1 MNGGVKMIILP
12 EKLQAARLR
21 LLTERPYLATALYSL
36 VPVERR
42 GLGTLAVDKWWRLY
56 FDPEAVTTWDVREL
70 AGVLYHEVTHLLR
83 AHHER
88 FEHADRETA
97 NVAADI
103 EINDDVREEGV
114 RLPEGALYP
123 ETFGF
128 PEGLLA
134 EEYYSLFQQQ
144 GQQSAAAQ
152 GDGQGNGQRR
162 EQAAAQGGG
171 SGGRQ
176 QGGDTAA
183 QGGNGTDGHQQDAAA
198 GGERN
203 GQQQDAAAQGGGDGA
218 GGQDGQQR
226 GAATQD
232 GGGQGDAS
240 QGSSTGKPAPGCG
253 RCGSCAH
260 GHREAWE
267 HGSPEESGVPGVSA
281 TEAEIIRRQVAQ
293 EIVRIA
299 QQSKERGTIPQHWH
313 RWAEERLRPKVDW
326 RRQLRAAVRA
336 ALATVSG
343 AADYSY
349 RKLPRR
355 RLPNIV
361 TPGLVQPVPE
371 VAVVVDTS
379 GSMSDDLLARALAE
393 VQGVLRATGVHG
405 ATVLTVDAAVHT
417 VQRVFDAR
425 QVRPVGGGGT
435 DMRVG
440 IDAALK
446 LRPRPHVVV
455 VLTDG
460 YTPWGDVPVR
470 GVKVVAG
477 IVGGGNTDVPDWV
490 QVVQVREE

>member
-1 MNGGVKMIILP
+1 MLLP

-21 LLTERPYLATALYSL
+21 LQHQRPYLAAALYSL

-42 GLGTLAVDKWWRLY
+42 GLGTLAVDRWWRLY
-56 FDPEAVTTWDVREL
+56 FDPEAVAAWDVKEL

-97 NVAADI
+97 NVSADI
-103 EINDDVREEGV
+103 EINDDIRAERVQ
-114 RLPEGALYP
+114 LPEGALYP

-134 EEYYSLFQQQ
+134 EEYYSRLLQQQ
-144 GQQSAAAQ
+144 GQQSATQ
-152 GDGQGNGQRR
+152 QQQQGQRGSS
-162 EQAAAQGGG
+162 AAAQGGGGQGSGQQKQNAAAQAGG

-176 QGGDTAA
+176 QGSDTAA
-183 QGGNGTDGHQQDAAA
+183 QGGGSD
-198 GGERN
+198 
-203 GQQQDAAAQGGGDGA
+203 GQQGQQRDGAAQDGSAGA
-218 GGQDGQQR
+218 GGQDGQH
-226 GAATQD
+226 ATAQAGIGQSQD
-232 GGGQGDAS
+232 GTGA
-240 QGSSTGKPAPGCG
+240 GKPAPACG

-260 GHREAWE
+260 GHRESWE

-299 QQSKERGTIPQHWH
+299 QQSRERGTVPAHWR
-313 RWAEERLRPKVDW
+313 RWAEEKLRPKVDW

-371 VAVVVDTS
+371 VAVIVDTS
-379 GSMSDDLLARALAE
+379 GSMDDGLLAQALAE

-446 LRPRPHVVV
+446 LRPRPHVIV

-477 IVGGGNTDVPDWV
+477 IVGNPSAEVPEWV
-490 QVVQVREE
+490 SVVHVGER

>member
-1 MNGGVKMIILP
+1 MLFP

-21 LLTERPYLATALYSL
+21 LLTERPYLASALYSL

-42 GLGTLAVDKWWRLY
+42 GLGTLAVDRWWRLY
-56 FDPEAVTTWDVREL
+56 YDPEAVTAWDVREL

-97 NVAADI
+97 NAAADI
-103 EINDDVREEGV
+103 EINDDIRREEV
-114 RLPEGALYP
+114 QLPERALYP

-144 GQQSAAAQ
+144 GQQSFAQQQQQGSDGAAAQ
-152 GDGQGNGQRR
+152 GGSDGQRQEGDAAAQGGGGAAGGQDGQQQ
-162 EQAAAQGGG
+162 EAAAQGGG
-171 SGGRQ
+171 SEGQ
-176 QGGDTAA
+176 QGL
-183 QGGNGTDGHQQDAAA
+183 
-198 GGERN
+198 
-203 GQQQDAAAQGGGDGA
+203 QQDAAAQDRSAGA
-218 GGQDGQQR
+218 
-226 GAATQD
+226 
-232 GGGQGDAS
+232 
-240 QGSSTGKPAPGCG
+240 GKPAPTCG

-299 QQSKERGTIPQHWH
+299 QQARERGTIPGHWR
-313 RWAEERLRPKVDW
+313 RWAEEKLRPKVDW

-379 GSMSDDLLARALAE
+379 GSMDDGLLARALAE
-393 VQGVLRATGVHG
+393 VDGVLRATGVHG

-446 LRPRPHVVV
+446 LRPRPHVIV

-470 GVKVVAG
+470 GVKVIAG
-477 IVGGGNTDVPDWV
+477 IVGGGNTNVPDWV

>member
-1 MNGGVKMIILP
+1 MLLP
-12 EKLQAARLR
+12 EKLQAARHR
-21 LLTERPYLATALYSL
+21 LLHQRPYLASALYSL

-42 GLGTLAVDKWWRLY
+42 GLGTLAVDRWWRLY
-56 FDPEAVTTWDVREL
+56 FDPEAVATWDVKEL

-88 FEHADRETA
+88 FEHADKETA

-103 EINDDVREEGV
+103 EINDDIRAERVQ
-114 RLPEGALYP
+114 LPEGALYP

-134 EEYYSLFQQQ
+134 EEYYSRLLQQQ
-144 GQQSAAAQ
+144 GQQTAAQQQQGQQGSSAAAQ
-152 GDGQGNGQRR
+152 GSGRGNGQ
-162 EQAAAQGGG
+162 QKQNTAAQAGG
-171 SGGRQ
+171 SDRQQ
-176 QGGDTAA
+176 QGGNTAA
-183 QGGNGTDGHQQDAAA
+183 QAGSSDGQQGQQQDAAA
-198 GGERN
+198 GG
-203 GQQQDAAAQGGGDGA
+203 GQGEQQRDAAAQA
-218 GGQDGQQR
+218 
-226 GAATQD
+226 
-232 GGGQGDAS
+232 GGGQP
-240 QGSSTGKPAPGCG
+240 QGGSGADKPAPTCG

-299 QQSKERGTIPQHWH
+299 ESSKERGTVPAHWR
-313 RWAEERLRPKVDW
+313 RWAEEKLRPKVDW

-336 ALATVSG
+336 ALATVAG

-355 RLPNIV
+355 RLPGII

-379 GSMSDDLLARALAE
+379 GSMDDGLLARALAE
-393 VQGVLRATGVHG
+393 VQGVLRAVGVHG

-470 GVKVVAG
+470 GARVVAG
-477 IVGGGNTDVPDWV
+477 IIGNPNADVPEWV
-490 QVVQVREE
+490 SVVHVREER

>member
-1 MNGGVKMIILP
+1 MLFP

-21 LLTERPYLATALYSL
+21 LLTERPYLTAALYSL

-97 NVAADI
+97 NVSADI
-103 EINDDVREEGV
+103 EINDDIRAEGV
-114 RLPEGALYP
+114 QLPDGALHP
-123 ETFGF
+123 EQFGF
-128 PEGLLA
+128 QEGLLA

-144 GQQSAAAQ
+144 GQQGSSAAAAQ
-152 GDGQGNGQRR
+152 GDGQDNGQRQK
-162 EQAAAQGGG
+162 QAAAQAG
-171 SGGRQ
+171 
-176 QGGDTAA
+176 
-183 QGGNGTDGHQQDAAA
+183 GTDGQQH
-198 GGERN
+198 
-203 GQQQDAAAQGGGDGA
+203 AAQA
-218 GGQDGQQR
+218 
-226 GAATQD
+226 
-232 GGGQGDAS
+232 GGGQS
-240 QGSSTGKPAPGCG
+240 QDGVGKPAPACG

-299 QQSKERGTIPQHWH
+299 QQSRERGTVPAHWR
-313 RWAEERLRPKVDW
+313 RWAEEKLRPKVDW

-355 RLPNIV
+355 RLPGII

-371 VAVVVDTS
+371 VAVIVDTS
-379 GSMSDDLLARALAE
+379 GSMDDSLLARALAE

-425 QVRPVGGGGT
+425 QVKPVGGGGT

-446 LRPRPHVVV
+446 LRPRPHVIV

-477 IVGGGNTDVPDWV
+477 IIGNPNAEVPDWV
-490 QVVQVREE
+490 SVVHVGEER